1 MTTPTAP
8 MTRPEAE
15 DFLYAETALLDEWRL
30 EEWLKLFDE
39 QGQYLVP
46 SPADRSG
53 DPASSMFLVADD
65 YRTLRS
71 RVTQLMGRTAWAENP
86 RSRTR
91 HHVTNVR
98 VLESDGTSAYV
109 TANFTV
115 WRFQHGASDAYV
127 GRYLHRLVRG
137 GDSWKFRE
145 RRCELDL
152 DSLRPHGKLSLIP

>member
-1 MTTPTAP
+1 MK
-8 MTRPEAE
+8 RV
-15 DFLYAETALLDEWRL
+15 DEP
-30 EEWLKLFDE
+30 
-39 QGQYLVP
+39 GQYLVT

-53 DPASSMFLVADD
+53 DTASSMCLVADD

-152 DSLRPHGKLSLIP
+152 DSLRPHGKLSIIL